1 MRKNPPLKKGT
12 ISAKDARIFWDAT
25 SGEVAV
31 IEIGRPIPPNID
43 RFQSSG
49 GACYVKWR
57 ENCSDPCKAQILCL
71 KEFWNLVY
79 IYEIDPVVVDNALTI
94 IIEYQEAFKVESGR
108 VGSYCAG

>member
-49 GACYVKWR
+49 GACYSKWQ
-57 ENCSDPCKAQILCL
+57 ENCSDPRGAQILCL
-71 KEFWNLVY
+71 GEFWSLVY
-79 IYEIDPVVVDNALTI
+79 VYEIDPVVVDNALSE
-94 IIEYQEAFKVESGR
+94 IIEYQEACKVDMECLGQI
-108 VGSYCAG
+108 